1 MQSVEFCNEELQEL
15 REDYP
20 PGLISFLFEIYQ
32 ESNLLCDTFFGG
44 NTAAENSFIAAGG
57 QGMVCKCECA
67 DCGIEPSLTAQKGL
81 TANILVK

>member
-1 MQSVEFCNEELQEL
+1 MELPEL
-15 REDYP
+15 REDFP

-32 ESNLLCDTFFGG
+32 ESNLLCDTFFDG
-44 NTAAENSFIAAGG
+44 NNAAENSFIAAGG
-57 QGMVCKCECA
+57 QGMVCKCECV